1 MKVHTKAK
9 IMSEITSSSYS
20 MLGRKTQWMSNLYRT
35 SLYTTMKIIF
45 GQGSLLSYVCMHS
58 SLNFCL
64 LYLFTSGTFNVD
76 CEHGSLR
83 LVNGGLTNQ
92 GRLEIC
98 INFVWGTVCDDSFD
112 TNDTKVVCRQL
123 GYEVDGG
130 QSENKNI
137 TT

>member
-1 MKVHTKAK
+1 MCV
-9 IMSEITSSSYS
+9 
-20 MLGRKTQWMSNLYRT
+20 L
-35 SLYTTMKIIF
+35 
-45 GQGSLLSYVCMHS
+45 LLSFFFVLGQY
-58 SLNFCL
+58 ND
-64 LYLFTSGTFNVD
+64 N

-83 LVNGGLTNQ
+83 LVNGGATNR

>member
-1 MKVHTKAK
+1 
-9 IMSEITSSSYS
+9 
-20 MLGRKTQWMSNLYRT
+20 
-35 SLYTTMKIIF
+35 MKIIF

-98 INFVWGTVCDDSFD
+98 INFIWGTVCDDLFGI
-112 TNDTKVVCRQL
+112 NDAQVVCRQL
-123 GYEVDGG
+123 GYEVDEG
-130 QSENKNI
+130 QSEKKYI
-137 TT
+137 TTYI